1 VNRISKRTV
10 VAVATCAAVLAVG
23 AIAVNAKSSSD
34 PAAQD
39 AALYAAAE
47 RRDLDI
53 VAEAA
58 GLVEPIRLVEVKSKA
73 SGEVTG
79 IQVETGDEVAAG
91 TLLAGIDPR
100 DVQSALE
107 QAVAD
112 LEAARVK
119 LLTATAQ
126 RNRMEQL
133 RESAVVTEQEYESA
147 VEAAASAGAAVIRA
161 ETTLRLARER
171 RNDVTIRAPIAGTI
185 IERTVEPGQI
195 IASATSN
202 VSGGTTLFRMADLSE
217 MQVRALVDETDIG
230 QIRSGLPVDVTVEA
244 YRGRTFPGEVLKVE
258 PQAVVEQ
265 NVTMFPVL
273 VKIANPDGLL
283 KPGMNAEVSIQIAS
297 RTDVVTVPNSA
308 VVGLRDIA
316 QASAAVGVDP
326 AAVQA
331 AMRAAAPQRAAPN
344 EAAGDSSGN
353 APDAGATGAAL
364 AERCAQFRQRVMAA
378 GGPGS
383 MSDEDRARMR
393 ECRPQG
399 GRRIRMGG
407 DGRGPGAGAA
417 GPANA
422 FAARPGLVFVQGPGG
437 PEPRRVMLGVN
448 DWEHSEIVSGLEA
461 GERVILVTVARL
473 QMDQQEM
480 TDRIRERTS
489 GPMGGGGVRVRVG
502 G

>member
-1 VNRISKRTV
+1 MNRTSKRTV
-10 VAVATCAAVLAVG
+10 VAVATCTAVLAVG
-23 AIAVNAKSSSD
+23 AIAVNAKSSDD
-34 PAAQD
+34 PAAED
-39 AALYAAAE
+39 AALYAGAE
-47 RRDLDI
+47 RRDLNI

-58 GLVEPIRLVEVKSKA
+58 GLVEPIRVVEVKSKA

-79 IQVETGDEVAAG
+79 IEVETGDEVAAG

-112 LEAARVK
+112 LEAARVR
-119 LLTATAQ
+119 LLTARAQ
-126 RNRMEQL
+126 RSRMEQL
-133 RESAVVTEQEYESA
+133 RESGVVTEQEYEAA
-147 VEAAASAGAAVIRA
+147 VEGAASARAALIRA

-230 QIRSGLPVDVTVEA
+230 QIRAGLPVEVTVEA

-258 PQAVVEQ
+258 PRAVVEQ

-273 VKIANPDGLL
+273 VKIANPEGLL
-283 KPGMNAEVSIQIAS
+283 KPGMNAEVSVQIARRS
-297 RTDVVTVPNSA
+297 DVVTVPNSA
-308 VVGLRDIA
+308 VVGMRDMD
-316 QASAAVGVDP
+316 QAAAAVGVDP
-326 AAVQA
+326 AVVHA
-331 AMRAAAPQRAAPN
+331 AMRPPAPPSQDPGEPAGDGS
-344 EAAGDSSGN
+344 GDSSAGS
-353 APDAGATGAAL
+353 PDAGL
-364 AERCAQFRQRVMAA
+364 AGRCAQLRQRVFSGA
-378 GGPGS
+378 
-383 MSDEDRARMR
+383 
-393 ECRPQG
+393 
-399 GRRIRMGG
+399 
-407 DGRGPGAGAA
+407 GPGAMSDADRALMRQCRPRGEGRMRVREEGRGSGAA
-417 GPANA
+417 DPAGPSVVRA
-422 FAARPGLVFVQGPGG
+422 GLVFVQGPGG

-448 DWEHSEIVSGLEA
+448 DWEHSEVVSGLEA
-461 GERVILVTVARL
+461 GERVVLVTVARL
-473 QMDQQEM
+473 QMDQQQM

-489 GPMGGGGVRVRVG
+489 GPMGGGVRVRTG